1 MAKFVIGYNI
11 YLGDRVRFTLSNGLS
26 QEGIVQDIS
35 QLPDVFVEG
44 NDMETGEYKRWRK
57 GIDSLKLIYSEHDD
71 AGEWCDCE
79 IGDNEGVEFVHGE
92 DFRERIVY
100 NSKREVI

>member
-1 MAKFVIGYNI
+1 MAKFVIEYNI
-11 YLGDRVRFTLSNGLS
+11 YLGDRVRFTLSNGLP

-100 NSKREVI
+100 NSKREII